1 MNHLL
6 TNRELEV
13 LSLMAKGYSNKEIAE
28 ELFITEATVIT
39 HIRHLYQKLEITEY
53 RGHGGATFRVKA
65 VLKYFEMQ
73 QNSTY
78 QPA

>member
-53 RGHGGATFRVKA
+53 KGHGGATYRVRA
-65 VLKYFEMQ
+65 VLKFLELQ
-73 QNSTY
+73 KQGVI
-78 QPA
+78 

>member
-6 TNRELEV
+6 TSRELEV

-39 HIRHLYQKLEITEY
+39 HIRHLYQKLEITEH
-53 RGHGGATFRVKA
+53 RGHGGATYRVRA
-65 VLKYFEMQ
+65 VLKFFELQ
-73 QNSTY
+73 KQGVI
-78 QPA
+78 

>member
-53 RGHGGATFRVKA
+53 KGHGGATFRVRA
-65 VLKYFEMQ
+65 VLKFFEMQ

>member
-65 VLKYFEMQ
+65 VLKFFEMQ
-73 QNSTY
+73 QNKAY

>member
-53 RGHGGATFRVKA
+53 RGHGGATFRVRA
-65 VLKYFEMQ
+65 VLKFLEFQ
-73 QNSTY
+73 KQGVI
-78 QPA
+78 

>member
-39 HIRHLYQKLEITEY
+39 HIRHLYQKLDITEY
-53 RGHGGATFRVKA
+53 KGPGGATYRVKA
-65 VLKYFEMQ
+65 VLKFFEMQ

>member
-28 ELFITEATVIT
+28 ELIITEATVIT

-53 RGHGGATFRVKA
+53 KGHGGATFRVKA
-65 VLKYFEMQ
+65 VLKFFEMQ

>member
-65 VLKYFEMQ
+65 VLKFFEMQ

>member
-53 RGHGGATFRVKA
+53 KGHGGATFRVKA
-65 VLKYFEMQ
+65 VLKFFEMQ